1 MSPLTTMVP
10 GLGHGVGQAG
20 ANALDLALA
29 QADGLGEAHGAA
41 NGRRRGQ
48 IAHDDLAAG
57 AMQANGDASGDVARA
72 SNLNEHGLS
81 HPWCVTIVLMRCHRS
96 VCTRTTPHLLGLTI
110 G

>member
-1 MSPLTTMVP
+1 MASISTAGLSSAALGTIGVDEHGDVAAHDDGA

-57 AMQANGDASGDVARA
+57 AMQANGDASGDVAAPLISTSMVSPILGA
-72 SNLNEHGLS
+72 SQ
-81 HPWCVTIVLMRCHRS
+81 
-96 VCTRTTPHLLGLTI
+96 
-110 G
+110 